1 MSDPG
6 NIDEG
11 SNGSNPEGHLAFAQG
26 PESAD
31 CVEEVCF

>member
-11 SNGSNPEGHLAFAQG
+11 SNGSNPEGHLALAQG
-26 PESAD
+26 PES
-31 CVEEVCF
+31 VR